1 MENRNYKNLAWGFTI
16 PSIIL
21 TALMLLGLSASASNI
36 GTLLAFLFIFALLA
50 PFFALI
56 VFLTLGL
63 SICGMIFSISA
74 ARRSYPKNC
83 FLPQLIL
90 SAICL
95 AFNGIMLFVSVPWI

>member
-1 MENRNYKNLAWGFTI
+1 MAWGFTI

-21 TALMLLGLSASASNI
+21 TALMLLGMSASASNI
-36 GTLLAFLFIFALLA
+36 GTLLAFLFI
-50 PFFALI
+50 FALI

-95 AFNGIMLFVSVPWI
+95 AFNGIMLFVSMPWI